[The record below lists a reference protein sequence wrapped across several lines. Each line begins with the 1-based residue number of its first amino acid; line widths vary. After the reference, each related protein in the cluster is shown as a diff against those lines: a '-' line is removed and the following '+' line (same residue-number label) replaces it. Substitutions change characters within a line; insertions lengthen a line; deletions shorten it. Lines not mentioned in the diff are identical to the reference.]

1 MNDLISRSAAIT
13 AIQKAYT
20 DTEGGTDKPAVWKNI
35 GLTKALHI
43 MQDVPSAQL
52 EIIRCKDCKHWEQDS
67 ICDGHCLEI
76 DLHHVDEDHYCSYA
90 ERREE

>member
-1 MNDLISRSAAIT
+1 MNDLISRQAAIDGVKILHEV
-13 AIQKAYT
+13 A
-20 DTEGGTDKPAVWKNI
+20 WKNWHEPTLSANVVI
-35 GLTKALHI
+35 DMIKDL
-43 MQDVPSAQL
+43 PSAQL
-52 EIIRCKDCKHWEQDS
+52 EIIRCKDCKHWEQES